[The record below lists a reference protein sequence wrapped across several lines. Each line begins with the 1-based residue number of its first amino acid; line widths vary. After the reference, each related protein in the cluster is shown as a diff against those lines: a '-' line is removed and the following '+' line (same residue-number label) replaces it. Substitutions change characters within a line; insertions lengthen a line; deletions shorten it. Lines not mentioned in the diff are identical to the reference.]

1 MQTKSPK
8 DDELKVIFEFTECL
22 TGCWR
27 VKIALAFIK
36 AIIPHNSQRKIPCRM
51 LNGEANFDF

>member
-8 DDELKVIFEFTECL
+8 ADELKVVFKFTRCL

-27 VKIALAFIK
+27 VKVILAFIK
-36 AIIPHNSQRKIPCRM
+36 TIVPQNSQSKMHSEGC
-51 LNGEANFDF
+51 